1 MIQREFP
8 HPLMHQPRPGCR
20 EIRSRPVPA
29 LPPIRNER
37 KMTLHG

>member
-8 HPLMHQPRPGCR
+8 HPLMHQSRPGQR

-29 LPPIRNER
+29 LPLIRNER
-37 KMTLHG
+37 KWTLHG